1 MTVPAVSVILA
12 TYRRQDLLP
21 RAIGSVMAQT
31 MPDWELVVVDDEPS
45 PATEEIVASFADPRV
60 RYVAHPENRGLC
72 AARNTGIA
80 AAKAAWIG
88 FLDDDDEYLPH
99 KLERQLAHAQ
109 SCGPGTGV
117 ISCYEE
123 VLKADGSSIVRAVD
137 LVGDVHR
144 RLVRDDL
151 IRMQP
156 LLVRRACFDI
166 VGLFDVRLRMHDDFD
181 MTLRLSRAFSFDTVR
196 EPLVR
201 IHAAE
206 HLMSTNSIAR
216 LEALQVMLTAHPE
229 LREDRRLRSRW
240 LRRVARHHAEKGD
253 LAEWRRATNQ
263 ALRADPLSPTAW
275 LTRFGGPGWQ
285 RRLARAR
292 GRYGRA
298 VRRMVV
304 S

>member
-1 MTVPAVSVILA
+1 MTAPAVSVILA

-21 RAIGSVMAQT
+21 RAIRSVMAQT
-31 MPDWELVVVDDEPS
+31 MPDWELVVVDDEPN
-45 PATEEIVASFADPRV
+45 PATEEIVAGFDDPRV
-60 RYVAHPENRGLC
+60 RYVSHPENRGLC

-80 AAKAAWIG
+80 AAKAAWIA

-99 KLERQLAHAQ
+99 KLERQLVHAQ
-109 SCGPGTGV
+109 SCGTGTGV

-123 VLKADGSSIVRAVD
+123 VLKADGSIIVRAVD

-166 VGLFDVRLRMHDDFD
+166 VGLFDVRLRSHDDFD
-181 MTLRLSRAFSFDTVR
+181 MTLRLSRAFSFETVR

-216 LEALQVMLTAHPE
+216 LEALHVMLTAHPE
-229 LREDRRLRSRW
+229 LRERRRPHSRW
-240 LRRVARHHAEKGD
+240 LRRIARHHAELGD
-253 LAEWRRATNQ
+253 FPSWRRAASQ
-263 ALRADPLSPTAW
+263 ALRVDPLSPSAW
-275 LTRFGGPGWQ
+275 LTRLGGPGSQ
-285 RRLARAR
+285 GRLARVR
-292 GRYGRA
+292 GRFGRG
-298 VRRMVV
+298 VRRMAA